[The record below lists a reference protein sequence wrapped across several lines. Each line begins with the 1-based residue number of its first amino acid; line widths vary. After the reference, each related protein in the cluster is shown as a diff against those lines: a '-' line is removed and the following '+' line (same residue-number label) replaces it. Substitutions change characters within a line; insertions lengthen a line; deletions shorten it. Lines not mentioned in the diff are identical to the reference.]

1 MQIIVISGKARHGKD
16 TVAGIMKDVFEGW
29 GKRVL
34 VVHYGDLL
42 KFICNIFS
50 VEELYKLI
58 HDEPVFDNKSQTLY
72 MSQDCYENGNY
83 DNELY
88 MGIDLAN

>member
-1 MQIIVISGKARHGKD
+1 M
-16 TVAGIMKDVFEGW
+16 TN
-29 GKRVL
+29 L
-34 VVHYGDLL
+34 V
-42 KFICNIFS
+42 IFS

-58 HDEPVFDNKSQTLY
+58 HDEPVFDKKSQTLY

-88 MGIDLAN
+88 MGVDLVNGNDFTGSDSRLGKLSKTSL

>member
-1 MQIIVISGKARHGKD
+1 M
-16 TVAGIMKDVFEGW
+16 TN
-29 GKRVL
+29 L
-34 VVHYGDLL
+34 V
-42 KFICNIFS
+42 IFS

-58 HDEPVFDNKSQTLY
+58 HDEPVFDKKSQTFY

-88 MGIDLAN
+88 MGVDLANGTDFTGSDSRLGKLSKTSL

>member
-1 MQIIVISGKARHGKD
+1 M
-16 TVAGIMKDVFEGW
+16 TN
-29 GKRVL
+29 L
-34 VVHYGDLL
+34 V
-42 KFICNIFS
+42 IFS

-88 MGIDLAN
+88 MGIDLANGTDFTGKRCHCFYILLPNRSTFVLC

>member
-1 MQIIVISGKARHGKD
+1 M
-16 TVAGIMKDVFEGW
+16 TN
-29 GKRVL
+29 L
-34 VVHYGDLL
+34 V
-42 KFICNIFS
+42 IFS

-58 HDEPVFDNKSQTLY
+58 HDEPVFDKKSQTLY

-88 MGIDLAN
+88 MGVDLANGTDFTGSDFRLGKFSKTSL

>member
-1 MQIIVISGKARHGKD
+1 M
-16 TVAGIMKDVFEGW
+16 TN
-29 GKRVL
+29 L
-34 VVHYGDLL
+34 V
-42 KFICNIFS
+42 IFS

-58 HDEPVFDNKSQTLY
+58 HDEPVFDKKSQTLY

-88 MGIDLAN
+88 MGVDLANGTDFTGSDCRLGKLSKASL

>member
-1 MQIIVISGKARHGKD
+1 M
-16 TVAGIMKDVFEGW
+16 TN
-29 GKRVL
+29 L
-34 VVHYGDLL
+34 V
-42 KFICNIFS
+42 IFS

-88 MGIDLAN
+88 MGIDLANGTDFTGSDSRLSKLSKTNL

>member
-1 MQIIVISGKARHGKD
+1 M
-16 TVAGIMKDVFEGW
+16 TN
-29 GKRVL
+29 L
-34 VVHYGDLL
+34 V
-42 KFICNIFS
+42 IFS

-58 HDEPVFDNKSQTLY
+58 HDEPVFDKKSQTLY

-88 MGIDLAN
+88 MGVDLTNGTDFTGSDSRLGKLSQTSL

>member
-1 MQIIVISGKARHGKD
+1 M
-16 TVAGIMKDVFEGW
+16 TN
-29 GKRVL
+29 L
-34 VVHYGDLL
+34 V
-42 KFICNIFS
+42 IFS

-58 HDEPVFDNKSQTLY
+58 HDEPVFDKKSQTLY

-88 MGIDLAN
+88 MGVDLANGTDFTRSDSRLGKLSKTSL

>member
-1 MQIIVISGKARHGKD
+1 M
-16 TVAGIMKDVFEGW
+16 TN
-29 GKRVL
+29 L
-34 VVHYGDLL
+34 V
-42 KFICNIFS
+42 IFS

-88 MGIDLAN
+88 MDIDLANGTDFTGSDSRLSKLSKTNL

>member
-1 MQIIVISGKARHGKD
+1 M
-16 TVAGIMKDVFEGW
+16 TN
-29 GKRVL
+29 L
-34 VVHYGDLL
+34 V
-42 KFICNIFS
+42 IFS

-58 HDEPVFDNKSQTLY
+58 HDEPVFDKKSQTLY

-88 MGIDLAN
+88 MGVDLANGTDFTD

>member
-1 MQIIVISGKARHGKD
+1 M
-16 TVAGIMKDVFEGW
+16 TN
-29 GKRVL
+29 L
-34 VVHYGDLL
+34 V
-42 KFICNIFS
+42 IFS

-88 MGIDLAN
+88 MGIDLANETDFTGSDSRLSKLSKTNL

>member
-1 MQIIVISGKARHGKD
+1 M
-16 TVAGIMKDVFEGW
+16 TN
-29 GKRVL
+29 L
-34 VVHYGDLL
+34 V
-42 KFICNIFS
+42 IFS

-88 MGIDLAN
+88 MGVDLANGTDFTESDSRLSKLSKTNL

>member
-1 MQIIVISGKARHGKD
+1 M
-16 TVAGIMKDVFEGW
+16 TN
-29 GKRVL
+29 L
-34 VVHYGDLL
+34 V
-42 KFICNIFS
+42 IFS

-58 HDEPVFDNKSQTLY
+58 HDEPVFDKKSQTLY

-88 MGIDLAN
+88 MGIDLANGTDFTGSDFRLGKLSKTSL